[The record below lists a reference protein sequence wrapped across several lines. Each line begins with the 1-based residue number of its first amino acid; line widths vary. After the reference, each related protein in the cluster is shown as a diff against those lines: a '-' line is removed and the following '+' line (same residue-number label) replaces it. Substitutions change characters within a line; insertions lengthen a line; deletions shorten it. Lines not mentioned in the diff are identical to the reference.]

1 MDKLFLLA
9 LILSAMPISELR
21 GGMPIAIAYALK
33 NNISLYFVFVMVYL
47 MNLLGMFISFFILDK
62 LHKRLMKIKRYKE
75 FFKKKVEK
83 IRKKTEKVK
92 KNYSSLG
99 FIALTIFVAIPIPG
113 TGAWTG
119 SFIAWLLGLNRK
131 KSVLS
136 ISLGVLIAGIIVF
149 IGTLGIFKLFNF

>member
-1 MDKLFLLA
+1 MDKLFIIA

-33 NNISLYFVFVMVYL
+33 NNISLFFVFSVVIL
-47 MNLLGMFISFFILDK
+47 MNILGMLLSFFILDH
-62 LHKRLMKIKRYKE
+62 LHKKLMKIQRYKK
-75 FFKKKVEK
+75 FFERKVNRL
-83 IRKKTEKVK
+83 RKKTERVR

-99 FIALTIFVAIPIPG
+99 FVALTAFVAIPLPG

-131 KSVLS
+131 KSLLS

-149 IGTLGIFKLFNF
+149 IGTLGIFSLFKI